1 MACNTPEHPPRV
13 PPLIRWQWLVGLVSW
28 LFSLQACLPVPCST
42 TNKITV
48 TCLYRMR
55 WYFSVSGNTIKGP
68 VFIYGYTRALWLLFL
83 LMWMLAVVT
92 GQEHVYGHTCVLY
105 FPIHQ
110 NHWKAFCKVLQ
121 KGPICSPFQNNN
133 IEHSSHSAWNY
144 FVMKKIC
151 TLSIYQIFALF
162 FVCNREAS
170 THAAV
175 NQEGTLPGPKQSK
188 ASFLPH
194 PVPWIPDTV
203 AGKSG
208 RISGH
213 CSEAGDGTHL

>member
-1 MACNTPEHPPRV
+1 M
-13 PPLIRWQWLVGLVSW
+13 
-28 LFSLQACLPVPCST
+28 
-42 TNKITV
+42 K
-48 TCLYRMR
+48 
-55 WYFSVSGNTIKGP
+55 
-68 VFIYGYTRALWLLFL
+68 LLCH
-83 LMWMLAVVT
+83 
-92 GQEHVYGHTCVLY
+92 E
-105 FPIHQ
+105 
-110 NHWKAFCKVLQ
+110 
-121 KGPICSPFQNNN
+121 
-133 IEHSSHSAWNY
+133 
-144 FVMKKIC
+144 KIC

-175 NQEGTLPGPKQSK
+175 NQEGTSPGSKQPK